1 MVDEILQTSTDAP
14 AGGNAQIRFFATLA
28 IDQEWRMD
36 INQHTQAILEHPSL
50 LSGPVVGL
58 RLEQNGQRL
67 CAGSRIPLIT
77 EEDKI
82 QSILNTVQQYLKQD
96 LAQILSAADGTL
108 ASIQQTVQRLD
119 SALQSGDAEIGAT
132 DDNLT
137 IIIKQ
142 SRQLLEAL
150 AGSAAELQNLSEQ
163 LTSDLVDQSGTPMTR
178 IGTLASSLN
187 ETTRGAPAV
196 LAKTGELIEQTR
208 QTMLRLNTLLDKN
221 SPNISEVTTE
231 LDYSLRLIT
240 DALPGVLANL
250 ERASQNLAAL
260 FADLRANPAGTLR
273 GRGND
278 TPQWRNDR

>member
-1 MVDEILQTSTDAP
+1 
-14 AGGNAQIRFFATLA
+14 
-28 IDQEWRMD
+28 
-36 INQHTQAILEHPSL
+36 
-50 LSGPVVGL
+50 
-58 RLEQNGQRL
+58 
-67 CAGSRIPLIT
+67 
-77 EEDKI
+77 
-82 QSILNTVQQYLKQD
+82 
-96 LAQILSAADGTL
+96 
-108 ASIQQTVQRLD
+108 
-119 SALQSGDAEIGAT
+119 
-132 DDNLT
+132 
-137 IIIKQ
+137 
-142 SRQLLEAL
+142 
-150 AGSAAELQNLSEQ
+150 
-163 LTSDLVDQSGTPMTR
+163 MTR

-196 LAKTGELIEQTR
+196 LAQTGELIEQTR
-208 QTMLRLNTLLDKN
+208 QTMQRLNTLLDKN